1 MTRLNKELGLAY
13 GTGIMATSLLGTGI
27 FVVPAVAASIAGP
40 GSLWAWLGL
49 MLLVLPVAF
58 CFARLGQ
65 CFPHAGG
72 APHLIGRGLGAP
84 MEKLAA
90 FLFLAVLP
98 VGLPAALTLTAG
110 FWHALFDLSAGGD
123 LLVQL
128 GTLGLI
134 LLLGSRKTRAS
145 GLVQVLIALT
155 IVLLLLAIWWTGGLL
170 ASPPALPPLGEVQW
184 SLLPA
189 ALGVMFWCFVGL
201 EAFTHMGEEF
211 KNPRRDFPLALLGGV
226 LLAGLVYLACALAVL
241 RFGVFGNELANT
253 TSIPT
258 LMARLFGE
266 GGRWAAALVG
276 YLACF
281 ASINIYI
288 QGFARLLWSL
298 ADEGKLPASLARLNR
313 NGAPLRALAWVIGVC
328 ALCVLAAWLFRL
340 PLDTLFRYANGNFI
354 LVYLLA
360 MVAAVKLLTGPWRAL
375 AALASLLC
383 LGVLLSLGPEAGYA
397 LALAAGFVAWHAWRR
412 RRPPP
417 AMEDGDMA
425 AR

>member
-1 MTRLNKELGLAY
+1 MARLNKELGLAH
-13 GTGIMATSLLGTGI
+13 GTGMMATSLLGTGI

-49 MLLVLPVAF
+49 ILLVLPVAF
-58 CFARLGQ
+58 SFARLGQ

-134 LLLGSRKTRAS
+134 LLLGSRKARAS
-145 GLVQVLIALT
+145 GLVQVLIALS
-155 IVLLLLAIWWTGGLL
+155 IVLLLLAIWWAGGLL
-170 ASPPALPPLGEVQW
+170 AAPPVLPPLAQVQW
-184 SLLPA
+184 GLLPA

-211 KNPRRDFPLALLGGV
+211 KNPRRDFPLALLFGV
-226 LLAGLVYLACALAVL
+226 LLAGLVYLGCALAVL
-241 RFGVFGNELANT
+241 RFGVFGDELANT

-340 PLDTLFRYANGNFI
+340 PLDTLIRYANGNFI

-360 MVAAVKLLTGPWRAL
+360 MVAGVRLLTGPWRAL

-397 LALAAGFVAWHAWRR
+397 LALGTGFVAWRARHRKKPR
-412 RRPPP
+412 QPLPP
-417 AMEDGDMA
+417 ETMA
-425 AR
+425 

>member
-1 MTRLNKELGLAY
+1 MARLNKELGLAY
-13 GTGIMATSLLGTGI
+13 GTGMMATSLLGTGI
-27 FVVPAVAASIAGP
+27 FVVPAVAASIAGED
-40 GSLWAWLGL
+40 SLWAWLGL

-58 CFARLGQ
+58 SFARLGQ

-145 GLVQVLIALT
+145 GLVQVLIALA
-155 IVLLLLAIWWTGGLL
+155 IVVLLLAIWWAGGLL
-170 ASPPALPPLGEVQW
+170 AAPPALPPLAQVQW
-184 SLLPA
+184 GLLPA

-211 KNPRRDFPLALLGGV
+211 KNPRRDFPLALLFGV
-226 LLAGLVYLACALAVL
+226 LLAGLVYLACALAVI

-258 LMARLFGE
+258 LMAGLFGE
-266 GGRWAAALVG
+266 GGRRAAALVG

-328 ALCVLAAWLFRL
+328 ALCTLAAWLFRL
-340 PLDTLFRYANGNFI
+340 PLDTLIRYANGNFI

-383 LGVLLSLGPEAGYA
+383 LGVLLSLGLEAGYA
-397 LALAAGFVAWHAWRR
+397 LALGAGFLGWRAWRNKKPR
-412 RRPPP
+412 QPLPP
-417 AMEDGDMA
+417 ETMA
-425 AR
+425 

>member
-1 MTRLNKELGLAY
+1 MARLNKELGLAH
-13 GTGIMATSLLGTGI
+13 GTGMMATSLLGTGI

-49 MLLVLPVAF
+49 ILLVLPVAF
-58 CFARLGQ
+58 SFARLGQ

-98 VGLPAALTLTAG
+98 VGIPAALTLTAG

-145 GLVQVLIALT
+145 GLVQVLIALA
-155 IVLLLLAIWWTGGLL
+155 IVLLLLAIWWAGGLL
-170 ASPPALPPLGEVQW
+170 AAPPALPPLAQVQW
-184 SLLPA
+184 GLLPA

-211 KNPRRDFPLALLGGV
+211 KNPRRDFPLALLFGV
-226 LLAGLVYLACALAVL
+226 LLAGLVYLGCALAVL
-241 RFGVFGNELANT
+241 RFGVFGDELANT

-258 LMARLFGE
+258 LMAGLFGE

-340 PLDTLFRYANGNFI
+340 PLDTLIRYANGNFI

-360 MVAAVKLLTGPWRAL
+360 MVAGVRLLTGPWRAL

-397 LALAAGFVAWHAWRR
+397 LALGTGFVAWRARR
-412 RRPPP
+412 RKKRRQPLPPQTP
-417 AMEDGDMA
+417 A
-425 AR
+425 